1 MKNNWRNSFKSI
13 VHSRQ
18 STVGSRQTAVTRW
31 SFKKTALHLLPGACC
46 LLPTLILLLL
56 VSACSQN
63 NDSASHEQY
72 TCPMHPTVVSD
83 KTGSCPVCGMD
94 LVRKARQGEGVEITE
109 NLAMLLKSPNETV
122 MASIKTIKPE
132 YKQMPLRIDAPGV
145 VTYDTR
151 NIYTISARIG
161 GRLEKVFLKY
171 AFQLVIKG
179 QKVVEIY
186 SPELITAQREL
197 LYLLEYDAENNE
209 LIQSAKNKV
218 ILLGASEAQLLEL
231 IQRKN
236 VLNTFPVY
244 SPFTGYMIM
253 ECEQPPTTSTPSAT
267 GSASGGGM
275 NAMSAASGSTS
286 STVVG
291 ASQSQANSILRE
303 GTYVSTGQTL
313 FKVVSP
319 SSLRIE
325 LDLPASQADAVKKGA
340 SILLDFGNGEET
352 KATVDFIQ
360 PFFTEGEE
368 FVKLW
373 SYTNR
378 SEELHIGHLVKAR
391 LDLPTIESL
400 WLPKEAVL
408 DLGLTHIVFV
418 KENNV
423 LKPKKVTIGM
433 KTEGWTEI
441 KQGLATTDEVASNA
455 QYLVD
460 SESFVKVN

>member
-1 MKNNWRNSFKSI
+1 MKNNWRNSFKST
-13 VHSRQ
+13 VDSPQ
-18 STVGSRQTAVTRW
+18 SAVGSSQSAVTTW
-31 SFKKTALHLLPGACC
+31 SFKKTVLHLLPGACC

-56 VSACSQN
+56 VSACSQK
-63 NDSASHEQY
+63 DSASNDTY

-83 KTGSCPVCGMD
+83 KQGSCPVCGMD
-94 LVRKARQGEGVEITE
+94 LVRKARKGEGVEITE

-171 AFQLVIKG
+171 AFQQVNKG

-197 LYLLEYDAENNE
+197 LYLLQYDAENNE
-209 LIQSAKNKV
+209 LIQSAKNKIV
-218 ILLGASEAQLLEL
+218 LLGASEAQLLEL
-231 IQRKN
+231 IQRKE
-236 VLNTFPVY
+236 VHNTFPVY
-244 SPFTGYMIM
+244 SPFTGYLIL
-253 ECEQPPTTSTPSAT
+253 EGVNAPTTSTPSA
-267 GSASGGGM
+267 
-275 NAMSAASGSTS
+275 SGSTS
-286 STVVG
+286 GAGMNEMG
-291 ASQSQANSILRE
+291 ASGSPSPAAANTRQSTLANSLLRE
-303 GTYVSTGQTL
+303 GSYVSTGQTL

-325 LDLPASQADAVKKGA
+325 LDLPASQAGAVKKGA
-340 SILLDFGNGEET
+340 SIQLDFGNGKET
-352 KATVDFIQ
+352 KAVVDFIQ

-373 SYTNR
+373 IYTN
-378 SEELHIGHLVKAR
+378 SSTELHIGHLVNAR
-391 LDLPTIESL
+391 LDIQTTESL
-400 WLPKEAVL
+400 WLPKEAIL
-408 DLGLTHIVFV
+408 DLGLHHIVFV
-418 KENNV
+418 KENGV
-423 LKPKKVTIGM
+423 FKPKKVTIGT
-433 KTEGWTEI
+433 KAEGWTEI
-441 KQGLATTDEVASNA
+441 KQSLTTSDEVASNA